1 MSRENV
7 EIVRDQYAATNERD
21 FARAM
26 SHYAEDVEMV
36 VAHGLRAGTFKG
48 REAVGGWFG
57 DWLAVFDRDARF
69 DIEEIVE
76 LDATSVFLVANH
88 HASGRK
94 SGVEVTEEVV
104 WLYRLDRGKIT
115 QVMSYE
121 SRAEAVAAL
130 GLR

>member
-26 SHYAEDVEMV
+26 SHYSEDVEMV

-48 REAVGGWFG
+48 REAVGDWFG
-57 DWLAVFDRDARF
+57 EWLAVFDRDARF
-69 DIEEIVE
+69 DIEEIVD
-76 LDATSVFLVANH
+76 LDASSVLLVASH

-94 SGVEVTEEVV
+94 SGVEVTEEVI
-104 WLYRLDRGKIT
+104 WLYRLDRGKISRLT
-115 QVMSYE
+115 SYE
-121 SRAEAVAAL
+121 SRAVAVEAL
-130 GLR
+130 GLS

>member
-36 VAHGLRAGTFKG
+36 VTHGLRAGTFKG
-48 REAVGGWFG
+48 REAVGEWFG
-57 DWLAVFDRDARF
+57 EWLAVFDSHARF
-69 DIEEIVE
+69 DIEELLE
-76 LDATSVFLVANH
+76 LDASSVLLVANH
-88 HASGRK
+88 QASGRK
-94 SGVEVTEEVV
+94 SGVEVTDEVI
-104 WLYRLDRGKIT
+104 WLYRVNRGKIT
-115 QVMSYE
+115 HLTGYE
-121 SRAEAVAAL
+121 TRGEAVRAL